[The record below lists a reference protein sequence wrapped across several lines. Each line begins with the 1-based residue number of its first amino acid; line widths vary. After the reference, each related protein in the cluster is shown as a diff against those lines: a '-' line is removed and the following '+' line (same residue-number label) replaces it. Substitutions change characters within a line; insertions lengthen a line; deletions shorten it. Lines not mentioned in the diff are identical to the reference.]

1 MRLYNFYFPYGTDS
15 GLDAPE
21 AGMLGTEA
29 AESGMASSLAT

>member
-1 MRLYNFYFPYGTDS
+1 MRLYNFSYGTGS
-15 GLDAPE
+15 GLEAPE